1 MGYSDFFLNVDERQI
16 IDDHLYVNEIRKIPT
31 VDIIYISQD
40 SPTGFGS
47 HWHTHKDNIDVI
59 GKTTL
64 SAVGQTLV
72 QVLYEEDMPQK

>member
-1 MGYSDFFLNVDERQI
+1 
-16 IDDHLYVNEIRKIPT
+16 